1 MLPFSPD
8 CVHLTE
14 ASGPVW
20 VLTYESNHALIFFA
34 FTAVAI
40 LVLTLYILFSYIT
53 HILEKAC
60 QLDES
65 SLLKPYLKL
74 ESTFNIQASRTTGVV
89 AELATVRAE
98 AEENSVV
105 IHEEKDGRIN
115 VE

>member
-1 MLPFSPD
+1 MS
-8 CVHLTE
+8 V
-14 ASGPVW
+14 
-20 VLTYESNHALIFFA
+20 
-34 FTAVAI
+34 
-40 LVLTLYILFSYIT
+40 LFSYIT

-65 SLLKPYLKL
+65 SLSKPYLKL

-89 AELATVRAE
+89 AELANVRAE

>member
-1 MLPFSPD
+1 LFPGKA
-8 CVHLTE
+8 H
-14 ASGPVW
+14 A
-20 VLTYESNHALIFFA
+20 YIYNHFH
-34 FTAVAI
+34 
-40 LVLTLYILFSYIT
+40 YYSYIT

-65 SLLKPYLKL
+65 SLSKPYLKL

-89 AELATVRAE
+89 AELAAVRAE

-115 VE
+115 VEYDI

>member
-1 MLPFSPD
+1 MLVINSYSD
-8 CVHLTE
+8 CAGLQHFKVYVIL
-14 ASGPVW
+14 
-20 VLTYESNHALIFFA
+20 
-34 FTAVAI
+34 FTF
-40 LVLTLYILFSYIT
+40 LFSYIT

-65 SLLKPYLKL
+65 SLSKPYLKL

-105 IHEEKDGRIN
+105 VHEEKDGRIN

>member
-1 MLPFSPD
+1 MWLDSCDDVIFTFIVGS
-8 CVHLTE
+8 CSKTN
-14 ASGPVW
+14 PVQ
-20 VLTYESNHALIFFA
+20 
-34 FTAVAI
+34 
-40 LVLTLYILFSYIT
+40 ILFSYIT

-65 SLLKPYLKL
+65 SLSKPYLKL

>member
-1 MLPFSPD
+1 MLVINYYND
-8 CVHLTE
+8 CAGLRHFKVYVILF
-14 ASGPVW
+14 
-20 VLTYESNHALIFFA
+20 IF
-34 FTAVAI
+34 
-40 LVLTLYILFSYIT
+40 LFSYIT

-65 SLLKPYLKL
+65 SLSKPYLKL

-98 AEENSVV
+98 AEENSVIV
-105 IHEEKDGRIN
+105 HEEKDGRIN